1 MGTIRKQA
9 KWDCTDEGILSVVL
23 PSGLKDS
30 YDITK
35 IFHNWA
41 NFTPAEKF
49 YAGYGV
55 KQKLS
60 DHCAASKDATYTDA
74 EKITRMDELFNY
86 TAENAELPKTERKG
100 GFGISKKSIAKKI
113 EKREAPLTEDQIA
126 LMKEL
131 GLM

>member
-9 KWDCTDEGILSVVL
+9 KWECSNEGLLTVVL
-23 PSGLKDS
+23 PSGLKSS
-30 YDITK
+30 YDLTTV
-35 IFHNWA
+35 FMGWA
-41 NFTPAEKF
+41 DFSEAEKF

-60 DHCAASKDATYTDA
+60 DLCAASKDATYTDA
-74 EKITRMDELFNY
+74 EKIKRMDELFNY

-100 GFGISKKSIAKKI
+100 GFGISKKSIAEKI
-113 EKREAPLTEDQIA
+113 EKREVPLTEDQIA